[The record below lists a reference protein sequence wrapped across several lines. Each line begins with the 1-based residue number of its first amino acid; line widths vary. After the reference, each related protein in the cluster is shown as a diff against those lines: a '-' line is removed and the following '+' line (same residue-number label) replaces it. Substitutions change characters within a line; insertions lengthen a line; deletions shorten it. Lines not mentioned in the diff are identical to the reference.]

1 MFVRTPFKCDT
12 LVKGLVGVVIVFG
25 VILLTITVHR
35 FVDSK
40 GIKLKPKPTTLK
52 LLFVLSSFYPV
63 TDPITPLGFIDKLS
77 LLMGVHEQSAV
88 VVMDI
93 GEWN

>member
-1 MFVRTPFKCDT
+1 MYVRTPFNCAT
-12 LVKGLVGVVIVFG
+12 LVKGLVGVVVVFG

-35 FVDSK
+35 FVAKSCQATFNT
-40 GIKLKPKPTTLK
+40 GSLHLIC
-52 LLFVLSSFYPV
+52 LFFSFYPI

-88 VVMDI
+88 VVMDL
-93 GEWN
+93 GG